1 MRLLISAINIIIF
14 YSFLQQAKINVKD
27 DKNYILALETL
38 SKANKYKKLQ
48 PRSPKRYFGVLWGT
62 KGITLFVSSILSSIV
77 LAQAIL
83 TFDLATFLSY
93 LFTVFMAVVFGYL
106 QMRATENYWT
116 SEFLEYANDRLRQAK
131 LELSEDKEC

>member
-1 MRLLISAINIIIF
+1 MKLLISAINIIIF

-27 DKNYILALETL
+27 DKNYLLALETL
-38 SKANKYKKLQ
+38 KEANQYKKLQ

-62 KGITLFVSSILSSIV
+62 KGATLFVSSILSSIV

-83 TFDLATFLSY
+83 DFDLASFLSY
-93 LFTVFMAVVFGYL
+93 LFTVFMAVIFGYL
-106 QMRATENYWT
+106 QMRATESYWT
-116 SEFLEYANDRLRQAK
+116 NEFLEYANDKLRQAK